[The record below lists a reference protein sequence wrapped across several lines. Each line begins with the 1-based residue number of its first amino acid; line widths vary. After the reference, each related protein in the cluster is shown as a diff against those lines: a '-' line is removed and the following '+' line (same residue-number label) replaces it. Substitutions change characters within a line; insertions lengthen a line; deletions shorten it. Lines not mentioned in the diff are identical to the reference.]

1 MTHPAP
7 TTRQHRRRATAAAG
21 LAVVAVAATALGGQ
35 LTAPAAVA
43 ADEPALLT
51 STGTTWSYTD
61 DGRDPAAGTA
71 DRASWTTTDFD
82 DAAWKTGS
90 GSFGAKGGTTS
101 GMGGGLA
108 VDTLLTQYEPDV
120 TPQADIETYFF
131 RTSFDLTAE
140 QIASWSQLTGD
151 VTYDDALVVYVN
163 GTKVAGFE
171 DAGITQNVQYGGEN
185 GGDPDRSSFTVDAS
199 LLQPGENTVAMALYQ
214 GRASSSD
221 IYVDLGSLT
230 PVSADAP
237 VSISDVVLN
246 VGATERER
254 RLAWYSDS
262 TAQQVA
268 QVAPAPAT
276 EGEPFPVASAS
287 TVLPRTGTAT
297 DGQTWH
303 HAELGGLAPSSAFV
317 YRVGSDVDGWS
328 DTHSFTTG
336 AGQGGYEFLFIG
348 DSQIGASG
356 DVPRDQQGWT
366 DTLEAATGRFG
377 DAEFLLSAG
386 DQVNTASNE
395 TQYDAYLAPEQ
406 MKTLP
411 SATNIGNHDVGSLA
425 YEQHFNMPNVDLAY
439 GKPRADRA
447 GGDYWFTYDDTL
459 YISLNSNDMDD
470 ARHAQFAKAVIAE
483 HGDDARWT
491 VVTFHHSVYS
501 VASHANDGDIITR
514 RAELPPVMSELDVDM
529 VLMGHDHVYVRSYL
543 MSGTTPVGTD
553 QEPSGDVTAEG
564 DEVLY
569 VTANSSSGSKYY
581 DIVEDQDFDFSAVQN
596 QEYTPNFTHIGVER
610 DAITMTTY
618 RSEDLTKVD
627 EVTLHKAPEQVEPP
641 VEPTDPPVEPT
652 EPPVEPTEPPVE
664 PSTPPVD
671 PTQPPVDPTTPPVEP
686 TQPPVEPGT
695 PREPVA
701 ADPSAFTPATQTLV
715 VDQVDRAAGTVRVTV
730 PRELAG
736 APLDWFAYSE
746 PAFLSSD
753 PTDDDGRL
761 TLTLPADIAD
771 GEHVLSG
778 QRVDGSV
785 AAWGTFRLSANG
797 DPVVVEPGAG
807 QTVDPV
813 TGAIIDPVTGAVL
826 TPSASGLAFTG
837 SEGLGLAGLVGGLLL
852 LAGVGVTVAARRR
865 AARS

>member
-7 TTRQHRRRATAAAG
+7 STRRHRTRATAAAG

-43 ADEPALLT
+43 ADEPALLST
-51 STGTTWSYTD
+51 TGTTWSYTD
-61 DGRDPAAGTA
+61 DGRDPAAGAA
-71 DRASWTTTDFD
+71 DRDSWTTTDFD
-82 DAAWKTGS
+82 DGAWKTAR
-90 GSFGAKGGTTS
+90 GSFGAKNGLAT

-108 VDTLLTQYEPDV
+108 VDTLLTQYKAGV
-120 TPQADIETYFF
+120 TPDTDIETYFF

-140 QIASWSQLTGD
+140 QIASWSKLAGD
-151 VTYDDALVVYVN
+151 VTYDDALVVFVN

-171 DAGITQNVQYGGEN
+171 DTGITQNVQYGGDN

-221 IYVDLGSLT
+221 VYVDLSSLT

-276 EGEPFPVASAS
+276 EGDPFPVASAS

-303 HAELGGLAPSSAFV
+303 HAELGGLAPSSSYV

-328 DTHSFTTG
+328 DTSSFTTG
-336 AGQGGYEFLFIG
+336 AGEGGYEFLFIG

-356 DVPRDQQGWT
+356 DVARDQQGWT
-366 DTLEAATGRFG
+366 DTLDAATGRFG

-386 DQVNTASNE
+386 DQVDTASNE
-395 TQYDAYLAPEQ
+395 AQYEAYLAPEQ
-406 MKTLP
+406 MRSLP

-425 YEQHFNMPNVDLAY
+425 YEQHFNMPNVDMAY
-439 GKPRADRA
+439 GKPREDRA

-470 ARHAQFAKAVIAE
+470 ARHAEFAEKVIAE

-501 VASHANDGDIITR
+501 VASHANDEDIVTR

-543 MSGTTPVGTD
+543 MSGTTPVGTE

-581 DIVEDQDFDFSAVQN
+581 DIVGDQDFDFSAVQN

-618 RSEDLTKVD
+618 RSEDLTVVD

-641 VEPTDPPVEPT
+641 VEPTDPPVDPG
-652 EPPVEPTEPPVE
+652 
-664 PSTPPVD
+664 TPPTD
-671 PTQPPVDPTTPPVEP
+671 PTQPPVDPTE
-686 TQPPVEPGT
+686 PPVEPGT

-701 ADPSAFTPATQTLV
+701 ADPSAFTPATRTLV

-771 GEHVLSG
+771 GEHVVSG

-785 AAWGTFRLSANG
+785 AAWGTFTLSAVG
-797 DPVVVEPGAG
+797 DPVAVQPGAG

-837 SEGLGLAGLVGGLLL
+837 SEGLGLAGLAGGLLL